1 MLTCFKFLV
10 PLIIQGGGQR
20 DGGQSFMGVV
30 LICLDVSFAVGSLI
44 LLLTMLFL
52 VHAPISQRFLFYF
65 ACNNVGGRYFLR
77 QDYTIEC
84 FKNAHWEFSI
94 VVISFSIQI
103 LSSSIVQNFIPARK
117 STSRKGD
124 NGIVIVVGGSY
135 IYHGA
140 PVLSS
145 LAALRCG
152 TDLVYTSVPKINVT
166 PTRAISPNLIVIPLV
181 DQKLTLGAVKK
192 LVGALP
198 RNLHSATIGMGL
210 AIQEKNSLLYLVKSL
225 LDRDVRLSLDASALI
240 PEVLP
245 LLANK
250 NVVVTPHSGEFKRL
264 FGDVPPDSQNE
275 RIPLVEQHALDNG
288 ITILLKGPTDIISNG
303 KTTYLCEKN
312 TPAMT
317 VGGTGDVLSGLVA
330 GLLSKNRNS
339 LESAAAASF
348 ICGLAGKHV
357 QDKLGLH
364 MTSMDLIDA
373 IPNVMKPFD
382 KII

>member
-1 MLTCFKFLV
+1 
-10 PLIIQGGGQR
+10 
-20 DGGQSFMGVV
+20 
-30 LICLDVSFAVGSLI
+30 
-44 LLLTMLFL
+44 
-52 VHAPISQRFLFYF
+52 
-65 ACNNVGGRYFLR
+65 
-77 QDYTIEC
+77 
-84 FKNAHWEFSI
+84 
-94 VVISFSIQI
+94 
-103 LSSSIVQNFIPARK
+103 
-117 STSRKGD
+117 
-124 NGIVIVVGGSY
+124 
-135 IYHGA
+135 
-140 PVLSS
+140 LSS

-210 AIQEKNSLLYLVKSL
+210 AIQEKNSLLHLVESL
-225 LDRDVRLSLDASALI
+225 LNRDVRLSLDASALI

-250 NVVVTPHSGEFKRL
+250 NVVVTPHTGEFRRL
-264 FGDVPPDSQNE
+264 FGDTPSDSKNE
-275 RIPLVEQHALDNG
+275 RIQLVEKHALDNG

-303 KTTYLCEKN
+303 NTTYLCQKN

-330 GLLSKNRNS
+330 GLLSNNRNS
-339 LESAAAASF
+339 LESAAAAAF
-348 ICGLAGKHV
+348 ICGLTGKQV
-357 QDKLGLH
+357 QEKLGLH

-373 IPNVMKPFD
+373 IPSIMKPFD

>member
-1 MLTCFKFLV
+1 ME
-10 PLIIQGGGQR
+10 P
-20 DGGQSFMGVV
+20 
-30 LICLDVSFAVGSLI
+30 
-44 LLLTMLFL
+44 
-52 VHAPISQRFLFYF
+52 
-65 ACNNVGGRYFLR
+65 
-77 QDYTIEC
+77 
-84 FKNAHWEFSI
+84 
-94 VVISFSIQI
+94 QI
-103 LSSSIVQNFIPARK
+103 LSSSIIQNFIPTRK

-124 NGIVIVVGGSY
+124 NGIVIVIGGSY

-210 AIQEKNSLLYLVKSL
+210 AIQEKNSLLHLVKSL

-245 LLANK
+245 LLAHK

-264 FGDVPPDSQNE
+264 FGDVPSDSNVE
-275 RIPLVEQHALDNG
+275 RIKLVEQNALKYG
-288 ITILLKGPTDIISNG
+288 ITILLKGSTDIISDG
-303 KTTYLCEKN
+303 KITYLCEKN

-330 GLLSKNRNS
+330 GLLSKNRNC
-339 LESAAAASF
+339 LESAAAASY
-348 ICGLAGKHV
+348 ICGLAGQEV

-364 MTSMDLIDA
+364 MTPMDLIDV

-382 KII
+382 KIV

>member
-1 MLTCFKFLV
+1 ME
-10 PLIIQGGGQR
+10 P
-20 DGGQSFMGVV
+20 
-30 LICLDVSFAVGSLI
+30 
-44 LLLTMLFL
+44 
-52 VHAPISQRFLFYF
+52 
-65 ACNNVGGRYFLR
+65 
-77 QDYTIEC
+77 
-84 FKNAHWEFSI
+84 
-94 VVISFSIQI
+94 QI
-103 LSSSIVQNFIPARK
+103 LSSPIVQNFIPARK

-124 NGIVIVVGGSY
+124 NGIVLVIGGSY

-152 TDLVYTSVPKINVT
+152 SDLVYTCVPKINVT

-210 AIQEKNSLLYLVKSL
+210 AIQEKNSLLHLVNSL

-245 LLANK
+245 ILAHK
-250 NVVVTPHSGEFKRL
+250 NVVVTPHAGEFKRL
-264 FGDVPPDSQNE
+264 FGDVPSNSNVV
-275 RIPLVEQHALDNG
+275 RIKLVEENALKYG
-288 ITILLKGPTDIISNG
+288 ITVLLKGPTDIISDG
-303 KTTYLCEKN
+303 KITYLCEKN

-330 GLLSKNRNS
+330 GLLSTNRNT
-339 LESAAAASF
+339 LESAAAASY
-348 ICGLAGKHV
+348 ICGLAGKEV
-357 QDKLGLH
+357 QEKLGLH
-364 MTSMDLIDA
+364 ITPMDLIDS
-373 IPNVMKPFD
+373 IPSVMKPFD
-382 KII
+382 RIV

>member
-1 MLTCFKFLV
+1 MEPQL
-10 PLIIQGGGQR
+10 
-20 DGGQSFMGVV
+20 
-30 LICLDVSFAVGSLI
+30 
-44 LLLTMLFL
+44 
-52 VHAPISQRFLFYF
+52 
-65 ACNNVGGRYFLR
+65 
-77 QDYTIEC
+77 
-84 FKNAHWEFSI
+84 
-94 VVISFSIQI
+94 
-103 LSSSIVQNFIPARK
+103 LSSSIVENFIPARK
-117 STSRKGD
+117 SASRKGN
-124 NGIVIVVGGSY
+124 NGIVLVIGGSY

-140 PVLSS
+140 PILSS

-210 AIQEKNSLLYLVKSL
+210 AIQEKNSLLHLVQSL
-225 LDRDVRLSLDASALI
+225 LNRDVRLSLDASALI

-250 NVVVTPHSGEFKRL
+250 NVVVTPHTGEFRRL
-264 FGDVPPDSQNE
+264 FGDTPSDSKNE
-275 RIPLVEQHALDNG
+275 RIQLVEKHALDNG

-303 KTTYLCEKN
+303 NTTYLCQKN

-330 GLLSKNRNS
+330 GLLSNNRNS
-339 LESAAAASF
+339 LESAAAAAF
-348 ICGLAGKHV
+348 ICGLTGKQV

-373 IPNVMKPFD
+373 IPSIMKPFD